1 MKSKNGMENEN
12 FIIETIRKSKQFK
25 SQYEVYASYRHVQL
39 FRMLKPEEKLI
50 DRTYS
55 EIICCAEIV

>member
-1 MKSKNGMENEN
+1 MSLEVLFSETPFSKSE
-12 FIIETIRKSKQFK
+12 
-25 SQYEVYASYRHVQL
+25 YEVYASHRHVQL